1 MRTVKE
7 IADLTGISVRTLHY
21 YDEIGLLKPTK
32 KSEAGYRLY
41 DDKALEKL
49 QQILFFREFDIPL
62 QEIKTVLDTPA
73 LDRNQVLQMQRGMLV
88 AKKERIE
95 RLIASIDDILKG
107 DNKMDFAVFDKNDI
121 ENLYQSIMENIPE
134 EQRQRFMKSFVEV
147 SAELSEEEK
156 KSFRENGSAEKF
168 HELFVK
174 SASGEQAQKN
184 FRKVVEWYG
193 DKESAVKAGT
203 NPEDPQIFQAY
214 QNRLDAIMK
223 KLAAKRGADVTAFEV
238 KKLIGEYDFVSKQLY
253 QMKDVK
259 TLMLELAG
267 LYRSNDLA
275 RAGLDEQYGRG
286 TAEFFVQAIEAFY
299 S

>member
-32 KSEAGYRLY
+32 TSEAGYRLY

-49 QQILFFREFDIPL
+49 KQILFFREFDIPL

-73 LDRNQVLQMQRGMLV
+73 LDINQVLQMQRGMLA

-184 FRKVVEWYG
+184 FR
-193 DKESAVKAGT
+193 
-203 NPEDPQIFQAY
+203 
-214 QNRLDAIMK
+214 DAIMK

-238 KKLIGEYDFVSKQLY
+238 KELIGEYDFVSKQLY

-275 RAGLDEQYGRG
+275 RAGNSFDFLPS
-286 TAEFFVQAIEAFY
+286 V
-299 S
+299 